1 MNADPAP
8 TEFAP
13 PPTPGLARSLALAIA
28 AHALLLAM
36 LALGVQWQHGSAP
49 VTVEAELWSEL
60 PADAATPPP
69 AQAAPQSVAMSASL
83 VVNEGAT
90 TPAAAPDVNIDV
102 FQEAAAAQK
111 KEKQLQ
117 DSQMEQEKRRREA
130 LKESPSQIEIEIEMK
145 TDDDTGVDGKPLR
158 DPT

>member
-13 PPTPGLARSLALAIA
+13 PPTPGFARSLALAIG
-28 AHALLLAM
+28 AHALLLAA
-36 LALGVQWQHGSAP
+36 LAVGVQWQRGSTP

-60 PADAATPPP
+60 PADAVSPP
-69 AQAAPQSVAMSASL
+69 ATQTAPQPALASAPL
-83 VVNEGAT
+83 VVNDGGT
-90 TPAAAPDVNIDV
+90 TPATATGVTVDV
-102 FQEAAAAQK
+102 FQEAAKQQK
-111 KEKQLQ
+111 AKQLQ

-130 LKESPSQIEIEIEMK
+130 LKEKPPQIEKE
-145 TDDDTGVDGKPLR
+145 TNDDTDAIGQPLR